1 MGQTKTINKFSKN
14 QLRNLGKELC
24 KEDFDHSKLDILE
37 EYRLSYKEAGRE
49 VFDSLILLSNQISS
63 NSITTYRIKRINSI
77 IRKLKRRRDRPL
89 GNMNDIVGCRCIVKS
104 EKQIKKLRRL
114 IKNQFTIDEE
124 NDYYLEPN
132 SSGYKSLHLYVVSN
146 LDSSKIIE
154 IQIRV
159 EEDHNWATLVEIIDN
174 VYDVDI
180 KETLNTDTRKYVDFK
195 LFHQLLA
202 RSRELNLADKT
213 ALVDL
218 IIKYDIFNELRN
230 IFMENYLNVRKQ
242 YNKLSRY
249 KSDYYIIE
257 SGLDYKPQIYKFPD
271 FDSAE
276 KEYYN
281 RYKTQDNDNFVLI
294 NISNS
299 SLENLEKA
307 YSNYIL
313 TTHNFLEDY
322 LDILG
327 DLVVKSISE
336 VKHRIFKKHYSV
348 YLDSIIA
355 IEIDSNTEAQEI
367 LKTDAHAYN
376 KKYWVKEFLRLYG
389 NKKVKVSRIKKKIDA
404 EFDLLPSPRWRYRL
418 IINRIHKKYGHD
430 KLPIGW

>member
-1 MGQTKTINKFSKN
+1 MGQTKTINKFSKS
-14 QLRNLGKELC
+14 QLRKLGKELC

-37 EYRLSYKEAGRE
+37 EYRLSYKESGRE

-180 KETLNTDTRKYVDFK
+180 KETLNTDTKEYK
-195 LFHQLLA
+195 ELKKFHQLLA
-202 RSRELNLADKT
+202 KSKKLTLEDKT
-213 ALVDL
+213 LLVDL
-218 IIKYDIFNELRN
+218 IIKYDIFNELRS

-242 YNKLSRY
+242 FNKLSRFR
-249 KSDYYIIE
+249 SDYYIIE
-257 SGLDYKPQIYKFPD
+257 SGLDYKPQIFKFPD

-276 KEYYN
+276 KDYYN

-322 LDILG
+322 LDIVG
-327 DLVVKSISE
+327 DLVVKAISE
-336 VKHRIFKKHYSV
+336 SRYRVFKKYYSI
-348 YLDSIIA
+348 YLSSILA
-355 IEIDSNTEAQEI
+355 IEIDSQTEAQEI
-367 LKTDAHAYN
+367 QKTDANEYN
-376 KKYWVKEFLRLYG
+376 IKYWVKEFLRLYG
-389 NKKVKVSRIKKKIDA
+389 NKNAKIKRIKKNIDNEFNKIQT
-404 EFDLLPSPRWRYRL
+404 SKWRYRW
-418 IINRIHKKYGHD
+418 IINSIHQKYGYQ
-430 KLPIGW
+430 KVPKGW

>member
-1 MGQTKTINKFSKN
+1 MGKTKKINKFSKN
-14 QLRNLGKELC
+14 QLRILGKELC
-24 KEDFDHSKLDILE
+24 KEDFDNSKLDLLE
-37 EYRLSYKEAGRE
+37 EYRLSYKESGRE
-49 VFDSLILLSNQISS
+49 VFDSLILLSSEISS

-89 GNMNDIVGCRCIVKS
+89 GKMNDIVGCRCIVKN
-104 EKQIKKLRRL
+104 EKQIKKLKRL
-114 IKNQFTIDEE
+114 IKSQFKISEE
-124 NDYYLEPN
+124 NDYYINANP
-132 SSGYKSLHLYVVSN
+132 SGYRSLHLYVESK

-154 IQIRV
+154 IQIRI

-180 KETLNTDTRKYVDFK
+180 KESLNTETKKYIDLK

-202 RSRELNLADKT
+202 RSKELSLPEKT
-213 ALVDL
+213 KLVDL
-218 IIKYDIFNELRN
+218 IVKHDIFNELRN
-230 IFMENYLNVRKQ
+230 IFMENYLEVRKQ
-242 YNKLSRY
+242 YNKLSRF

-257 SGLDYKPQIYKFPD
+257 SGIDFKPQIYKFPD

-276 KEYYN
+276 KDYYN

-322 LDILG
+322 IDIVG
-327 DLVVKSISE
+327 DLVINSIAESQP
-336 VKHRIFKKHYSV
+336 RIFKKYYSI

-355 IEIDSNTEAQEI
+355 IEADSNTEAQEI
-367 LKTDAHAYN
+367 LKTDADDYN

-389 NKKVKVSRIKKKIDA
+389 NKKVKVERIKRKIDA
-404 EFDLLPSPRWRYRL
+404 QFDLLPSPRWRYRL
-418 IINRIHKKYGHD
+418 IINRIHKRYGHE
-430 KLPIGW
+430 KLPRGW